1 MSEKTVSDMIFE
13 KFANSIKNDA
23 LFSSISDD
31 LVLAIRQKQGK
42 SKIKDLLR
50 KMENED
56 SKP

>member
-1 MSEKTVSDMIFE
+1 MSEKTVSDVIFE

>member
-13 KFANSIKNDA
+13 KFANLIKNDA
-23 LFSSISDD
+23 LFSSISDN
-31 LVLAIRQKQGK
+31 LVLAMRQKQGK

>member
-1 MSEKTVSDMIFE
+1 MSKKTVSDMIFE
-13 KFANSIKNDA
+13 KFANSINDDA

-31 LVLAIRQKQGK
+31 LVLAMRQKQGK
-42 SKIKDLLR
+42 SKIRDLLR